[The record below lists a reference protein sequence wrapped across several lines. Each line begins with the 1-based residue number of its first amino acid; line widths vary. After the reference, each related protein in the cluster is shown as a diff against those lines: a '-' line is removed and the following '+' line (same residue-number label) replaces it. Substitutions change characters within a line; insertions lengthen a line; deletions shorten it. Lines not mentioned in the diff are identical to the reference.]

1 MTHTEE
7 KEQSA
12 TTTALHVALCGALD
26 VDAVTTASTD
36 EAFSRGPITS
46 AGRVGALRS
55 IEEALRFFGQTDIAP
70 TARAREWMEAM
81 VTGINETLKSV
92 ADAPSFVEALYAGL
106 LGDKND
112 GVYPGRAGK
121 NSLQPAAFPPVPRIA
136 VRRPRRERTR
146 CV

>member
-12 TTTALHVALCGALD
+12 TTTSLHVAMCGSLG

-46 AGRVGALRS
+46 SGRVGSLRS
-55 IEEALRFFGQTDIAP
+55 IQEAMRFFGQTNITP
-70 TARAREWMEAM
+70 TAKADEWMEETIA
-81 VTGINETLKSV
+81 GINHTLKSV
-92 ADAPSFVEALYAGL
+92 AEAPSFVEALYAGL
-106 LGDKND
+106 LGNKSD

-121 NSLQPAAFPPVPRIA
+121 NSVQTVTVPSLPRIA
-136 VRRPRRERTR
+136 ARPRAR
-146 CV
+146 CA